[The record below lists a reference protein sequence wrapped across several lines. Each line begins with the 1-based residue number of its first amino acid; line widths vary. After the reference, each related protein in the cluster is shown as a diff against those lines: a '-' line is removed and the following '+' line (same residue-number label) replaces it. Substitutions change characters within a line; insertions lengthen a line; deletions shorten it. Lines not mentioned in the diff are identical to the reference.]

1 MSFYYVKEELLMKKI
16 TVAELKEKVMKLIMA
31 EEKRVMS
38 ESKSKVDDKEEIS
51 TEEAMNVGKMLL
63 TVTLVKGLEELF
75 KEVK

>member
-1 MSFYYVKEELLMKKI
+1 MKKI